1 MGASEGGW
9 GDVLKGLGGQGLCW
23 VPQTKE
29 TVKKGQG
36 LEMVN
41 EGGFRDEADVRLER
55 EGCIHDD
62 TKVVDLGH
70 ITKETSRL

>member
-9 GDVLKGLGGQGLCW
+9 GDVLGQGLCW
-23 VPQTKE
+23 KPLTKE
-29 TVKKGQG
+29 IVKKGEG

-41 EGGFRDEADVRLER
+41 ESGFGDEADVRLER
-55 EGCIHDD
+55 QGCIQDD